1 MTKKR
6 WARFSSIQVHFGRW
20 KFLPAEAAQFP
31 FESQTNGV
39 VPRLR
44 ASVFGSTFS
53 TSLWFQKSKI
63 LMRKVYGTVEME
75 SQKVPN
81 RNGMWSKLPTGDHFP
96 AVNSDLLRAS
106 RWKGFK
112 KGTRIRNEE
121 WIWQERLIV
130 NLQKERLTTD
140 VRYQDWTEMTLD
152 YIKMCWSQGA
162 VVKGHFFCPQGGLP
176 MRARVRQSS

>member
-6 WARFSSIQVHFGRW
+6 WARFSRSKCILDGENSSQLKLLNFLLKVKQMGLFPGWEHQSSEVLFPQVFGFRNQ
-20 KFLPAEAAQFP
+20 KFLM
-31 FESQTNGV
+31 
-39 VPRLR
+39 
-44 ASVFGSTFS
+44 
-53 TSLWFQKSKI
+53 W
-63 LMRKVYGTVEME
+63 KVYGTVEME